1 MRHPQFPYL
10 FSPLR
15 VGSITVPN
23 RIVFSA
29 HLTNLAEHNRPG
41 ADLTAY
47 YEERARGGVGLII
60 SEEQSV
66 HPTDHPYERLIKA
79 FDESVIPLY
88 DELTRRMHAHGTP
101 IFAQINHNG
110 GQAASTYT
118 RQPVWAPSA
127 IADPLFREVPKEM
140 EQADIDEVVR
150 AYARVARHCQLGGFD
165 GIELQCSHSSMVRQF
180 LSPYANRRTDAYGGT
195 VEKRARLVREIIAAI
210 RERVGRE
217 LVLGV
222 RLPGDEFLEGGLTL
236 EHSVETAR
244 LLDGDGLVD
253 YFNTSLGTATHTL
266 YMVEGSMHL
275 PPGYQLFTAAALR
288 QVTELPVVGVGRIK
302 DPVQAERVLAGGACD
317 LVGMVRQQIADP
329 HTALKAR
336 QGRVEEIRLCISCN
350 QECIG
355 REGLNLDLG
364 CIENPATG
372 HERKLGGQG
381 PPQAAR
387 RRRVLVVGGGP
398 AGMQCA
404 ALAARRGHR
413 VTLAEAGA
421 ELGGQVRLAVKV
433 PNRAEF
439 GDLVR
444 NLAGEVRRAGV
455 EVRTGV
461 RLETEE
467 VLGGGWD
474 AVVCCTGALPAS
486 PAEGVLSVWDVMTGG
501 ELGKVVAVVDMV
513 GFHQATST
521 AEWLAERGH
530 RVEVVASSLLVGQDL
545 GLTLDFENWHR
556 RVLAL
561 GVRIRPG
568 LAPLGYGEGR
578 IQAVEVASGR
588 QVELGPYDHI
598 VVANHGRSDD
608 GLYLSLK
615 GRLDVHRAGDCVAP
629 RRAGNAV
636 QEGYEVALSL

>member
-1 MRHPQFPYL
+1 
-10 FSPLR
+10 
-15 VGSITVPN
+15 
-23 RIVFSA
+23 
-29 HLTNLAEHNRPG
+29 
-41 ADLTAY
+41 
-47 YEERARGGVGLII
+47 
-60 SEEQSV
+60 
-66 HPTDHPYERLIKA
+66 
-79 FDESVIPLY
+79 
-88 DELTRRMHAHGTP
+88 
-101 IFAQINHNG
+101 
-110 GQAASTYT
+110 
-118 RQPVWAPSA
+118 
-127 IADPLFREVPKEM
+127 
-140 EQADIDEVVR
+140 
-150 AYARVARHCQLGGFD
+150 
-165 GIELQCSHSSMVRQF
+165 
-180 LSPYANRRTDAYGGT
+180 
-195 VEKRARLVREIIAAI
+195 
-210 RERVGRE
+210 
-217 LVLGV
+217 
-222 RLPGDEFLEGGLTL
+222 
-236 EHSVETAR
+236 
-244 LLDGDGLVD
+244 
-253 YFNTSLGTATHTL
+253 
-266 YMVEGSMHL
+266 MVEGSMHL

-288 QVTELPVVGVGRIK
+288 QVTDLPVVGVGRIK
-302 DPVQAERVLAGGACD
+302 DPVQAEQVLAGGACD

-372 HERKLGGQG
+372 HEREFGGQG
-381 PPQAAR
+381 PPPAAR
-387 RRRVLVVGGGP
+387 SRRVLVVGGGP

-461 RLETEE
+461 RLEAEQ

-486 PAEGVLSVWDVMTGG
+486 PAEGVLSVWEVMQGA
-501 ELGKVVAVVDMV
+501 ELGETVAVVDMV

-556 RVLAL
+556 RVLAM

-568 LAPLGYGEGR
+568 LAPLSYGDGL

-588 QVELGPYDHI
+588 QVELGPYDSI
-598 VVANHGRSDD
+598 VVANHGRADD
-608 GLYLSLK
+608 GLYMSLK
-615 GRLDVHRAGDCVAP
+615 GRLEVHRAGDCVAP

-636 QEGYEVALSL
+636 QEGYQVALSL